1 MNFTIIFYISL
12 ALLGAILI
20 LNTKRRPSEEGPFF
34 DRIVS
39 KEIQGFLALFIIF
52 HQTVVTLIHFEVLDT
67 EMKVIT
73 PMGANLQICAKYAQK
88 CSLTPNGGT
97 LRK

>member
-1 MNFTIIFYISL
+1 MSFTIIFYISL

-20 LNTKRRPSEEGPFF
+20 LNTKKRTSTEEPFF

-52 HQTVVTLIHFEVLDT
+52 HQTVVTLLHFEVDDVA
-67 EMKVIT
+67 MKEFLHFFFYGIL
-73 PMGANLQICAKYAQK
+73 LQFRSRA
-88 CSLTPNGGT
+88 
-97 LRK
+97 REEVDDR